1 MNTTVWQTLIIMLV
15 AMVFLAVFNSS
26 SLQTWSFDLQPSPV
40 NDVIS
45 LNAERWHILM
55 EEVGAA
61 GITEAIRE
69 TFSEMTGAF

>member
-15 AMVFLAVFNSS
+15 AMLFLAIFNSA
-26 SLQTWSFDLQPSPV
+26 SLQTWSFDLEPGPV

-55 EEVGAA
+55 EDVGAA
-61 GITEAIRE
+61 GVTELIRNW
-69 TFSEMTGAF
+69 FSERTAAF